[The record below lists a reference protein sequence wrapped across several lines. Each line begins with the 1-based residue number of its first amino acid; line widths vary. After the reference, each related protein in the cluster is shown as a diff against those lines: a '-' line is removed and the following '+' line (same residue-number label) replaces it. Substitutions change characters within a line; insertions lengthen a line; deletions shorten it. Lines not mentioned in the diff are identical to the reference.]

1 MSRLLRSV
9 IAELL
14 AAPYRLF
21 LRRVGRRPRLVPPLL
36 LSGARRIR
44 LGDDCRIEAFSALST
59 VGDGRIEIGSGC
71 EVRSFARLE
80 ADVGYILI
88 GDRSS
93 VNPFCLLSGF
103 GGLRIGNHVRI
114 ASHCVI
120 LSSTHRH
127 DDASIPIHVQGVE
140 RKETVI
146 GDDVWI
152 GSHAVIVGGVTIG
165 SHSIVGAGAV
175 VTGDIPPHS
184 VAAGVPARVIRMRE
198 PKECET
204 ST

>member
-1 MSRLLRSV
+1 M
-9 IAELL
+9 
-14 AAPYRLF
+14 
-21 LRRVGRRPRLVPPLL
+21 PPLL

-44 LGDDCRIEAFSALST
+44 LGDGCRIESFSALST
-59 VGDGRIEIGSGC
+59 VGNGRIEIGSGS

-80 ADVGYILI
+80 ADVGYIVI
-88 GDRSS
+88 GDQSS
-93 VNPFCLLSGF
+93 VNPFSLLSGF
-103 GGLRIGNHVRI
+103 GGLRIGNQVRI

-120 LSSTHRH
+120 LSSTHLHH
-127 DDASIPIHVQGVE
+127 DAGIPIYEQGVE
-140 RKETVI
+140 QKETVI

-165 SHSIVGAGAV
+165 AHSIVGAGAV
-175 VTGDIPPHS
+175 VTGDIPPYT
-184 VAAGVPARVIRMRE
+184 VAAGIPARVIRTRE